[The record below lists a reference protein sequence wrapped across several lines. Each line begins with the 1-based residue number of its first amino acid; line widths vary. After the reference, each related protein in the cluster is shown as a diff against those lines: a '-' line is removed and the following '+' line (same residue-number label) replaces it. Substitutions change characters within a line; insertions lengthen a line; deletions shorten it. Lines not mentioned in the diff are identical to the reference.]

1 MTTKSTTNEEKGLE
15 IGDFDPA
22 MTVPVSV
29 RLPAKVAYLLQLY
42 TERMNT
48 STGKFLN
55 SLLEDVLPAFGKG
68 DKDWPTVTLRLPQV
82 YRAMENADLLQP
94 VNTKDLKERM
104 LTRGEGPRGK
114 PRKVGKRLED

>member
-1 MTTKSTTNEEKGLE
+1 
-15 IGDFDPA
+15 
-22 MTVPVSV
+22 
-29 RLPAKVAYLLQLY
+29 
-42 TERMNT
+42 
-48 STGKFLN
+48 
-55 SLLEDVLPAFGKG
+55 VLPAFGKG